1 MHDGQLTITVATV
14 RALVA
19 GQFPAWAGL
28 GVRAVDSPGTVNAI
42 FRIGE
47 GLAARFPLVAADAGD
62 VRAQL
67 AAEAAAAR
75 ELAGRTRFATPEPV
89 ALGEPGPG
97 YPLPWSV
104 QTWLPGVTAGDRDP
118 GDSPG
123 FARDLAEFI
132 GAVRGMD
139 TRGHVFGGP
148 GRGGVLRSH
157 DQWVQTCLARSEGLL
172 DVPRLRAR
180 WQAMRELP
188 RGPEPDVTSHRDL
201 IPGNVLVAGQGREVR
216 LAGVLDVGGL
226 GPADPALDLVAA
238 WHLLAGGPRRVFREV
253 LGAGDEEWA
262 RGQAWAFEQAIGLV
276 WYYRDSNPA
285 MAGLGR
291 RTLDRILAAGPGQA
305 AGRVA
310 AAGVDITVTDPGDP
324 AARECMRAYFDELGR
339 RFDDGFDPGL
349 SIPAGDEE
357 LRPPAG
363 LLLVAT
369 AAGKPMGCGA
379 LKFHPDDGIAE
390 VKRMWVSPAARG
402 LGLGRRLLA
411 ELETQAARHGVRL
424 LRLETNRNLTEAIAM
439 YRRAGYREVTAF
451 NDEAYAHHWFEK
463 PVSGS
468 R

>member
-1 MHDGQLTITVATV
+1 MHDGQLTVTVATV

-19 GQFPAWAGL
+19 AQFPAWAGL
-28 GVRAVDSPGTVNAI
+28 AVRAVDSPGTVNAI
-42 FRIGE
+42 FRIGDE
-47 GLAARFPLVAADAGD
+47 LAARFPLVTADAGD

-104 QTWLPGVTAGDRDP
+104 QTWLPGTTAGDADP
-118 GDSPG
+118 GDSAG
-123 FARDLAEFI
+123 FARDLAELI
-132 GAVRGMD
+132 GAVREMD
-139 TRGHVFGGP
+139 THGRVFGGP

-172 DVPRLRAR
+172 DVSRLRAR

-201 IPGNVLVAGQGREVR
+201 IPGNVLVAGQGREAR

-226 GPADPALDLVAA
+226 GSADPALDLVAA
-238 WHLLAGGPRRVFREV
+238 WHLLADGPRRVFREV
-253 LGAGDEEWA
+253 LGTGDDQWA

-285 MAGLGR
+285 MAAMGR
-291 RTLDRILAAGPGQA
+291 RTLDRILAAGPGQN
-305 AGRVA
+305 AGRVT
-310 AAGVDITVTDPGDP
+310 AAGVDIAVTDPGAP

-339 RFDDGFDPGL
+339 RFDAGFDPGL
-349 SIPAGDEE
+349 SIPAGDDE
-357 LRPPAG
+357 LRLPAG

-379 LKFHPDDGIAE
+379 LKFHSDDGIAE
-390 VKRMWVSPAARG
+390 VKRMWVSPSARG

-439 YRRAGYREVTAF
+439 YRRAGYREVSAF

-463 PVSGS
+463 PVSGP